1 LGHNFE
7 IAIGQTESINKAFSK
22 QSRDYDNH
30 DEGNIILKDMR
41 AQVYGHVERFI
52 KPASHVLELNAGT
65 GIDAVKFVSWG
76 HRVLATDLSDGMV
89 FQISNKIESHQLQES
104 LRCQQLSYENLD
116 LLAGQKFDYVFS
128 NFGGLNCIPDLSSVT
143 KNLPLILKPKARI
156 TWVIMPPIYLWELS
170 GIFVGHGKSAWR
182 RLNKHGVKSHL
193 EGEYFTTYYHSLSN
207 IKKAFGSQFKL
218 LCVEGLAAVS
228 PPPHRSDIPKNYS
241 RLYKCLRTLDKLLR
255 TIYPFNRWA
264 DHIIA
269 TFEFN
274 P

>member
-1 LGHNFE
+1 LGDNIE
-7 IAIGQTESINKAFSK
+7 IVISQTESVNRAFSN
-22 QSRDYDNH
+22 QSRDYDKH

-41 AQVYGHVERFI
+41 AQVYDHVQRFI
-52 KPASHVLELNAGT
+52 RPASHVLELNSGT
-65 GIDAVKFVSWG
+65 GIDALRFISWG
-76 HRVLATDLSDGMV
+76 HKVLATDLSDGMV
-89 FQISNKIESHQLQES
+89 FQIRNKIKSHRLQES
-104 LRCQQLSYENLD
+104 LLCQQLSYENID
-116 LLAGQKFDYVFS
+116 LLQGQKFDYVFS
-128 NFGGLNCIPDLSSVT
+128 NFGGLNCISDLSTVT
-143 KNLPLILKPKARI
+143 KNLPLILKPQARI
-156 TWVIMPPIYLWELS
+156 TWVVMPPIYLWELS

-228 PPPHRSDIPKNYS
+228 PPPHRGDIPEKYP
-241 RLYKCLRTLDKLLR
+241 RLYKSLQGLDKLTR
-255 TIYPFNRWA
+255 TFYPFNRWA